1 MYYVDDAASKK
12 RVEDLQNSLN
22 KCFNAIEQVCDDIDS
37 IYKVL
42 NQLRS
47 YDGARASSNQE
58 ITQENETVGKVVV
71 GYRYSTWNISISGD
85 ENIAHSLKGLDAAR
99 DNLNELM
106 DLALGSEHILTEISF
121 DKRKILSILSGRL
134 GESPSIYTN
143 RNYLKGKDQLIYH
156 DRETHTGR
164 SGLIVS
170 KSQFYNQTTKIGT
183 IQDSDVKRV
192 IEVKNFRTAD
202 GGIFSGGQ
210 AITYCPDKDGY
221 FVSFSKSNSATP
233 QYTSMLQFV
242 SRDGKV
248 VKRRILK
255 REIGGHAG
263 SLQYNEKT
271 KSIELMN
278 GSLKYQNGPL
288 KGETYATRTRT
299 SIKVDDFFND
309 DISDSNLKYSQ
320 VKNLNDYKN
329 ALAYDKTTGNT
340 ITTNNFNGNK
350 SDTFILK
357 EPNGTVRTFP
367 KMNASGQDIC
377 ANDGVI
383 IAVEDNDIAFYD
395 EKTGNYLGSQTWP
408 DYVTYKKTNQVPEGY
423 LNNTFANYKNEHS
436 LENYYKNKDPDKNGR
451 SFELESVTHIEGNRY
466 AVFVNVPKSESQT
479 DGTSTF
485 GDLIYEVEY
494 SFTD

>member
-12 RVEDLQNSLN
+12 RVENLQNSLN
-22 KCFNAIEQVCDDIDS
+22 KCLNAIEQVCDDIDS

-58 ITQENETVGKVVV
+58 ITQDNETVGKVVV

-106 DLALGSEHILTEISF
+106 DLALESEHILTEISF
-121 DKRKILSILSGRL
+121 DKKKILSILSGRL
-134 GESPSIYTN
+134 GESASIYTN
-143 RNYLKGKDQLIYH
+143 KNYLKGKDQLIYH

-164 SGLIVS
+164 NGLIVS

-192 IEVKNFRTAD
+192 IEVKNFTT
-202 GGIFSGGQ
+202 GGDTFSAAQ
-210 AITYCPDKDGY
+210 AITYYPDKDGY
-221 FVSFSKSNSATP
+221 FVTFSNNDNKSQHS
-233 QYTSMLQFV
+233 SMLEFV
-242 SRDGKV
+242 TRDGEV

-255 REIGGHAG
+255 REVGGHAG

-288 KGETYATRTRT
+288 EGKSYATRTRT
-299 SIKVDDFFND
+299 SIKVDDFFD
-309 DISDSNLKYSQ
+309 SDISDSNLKYSQ

-329 ALAYDKTTGNT
+329 AFAYDKTTGNT
-340 ITTNNFNGNK
+340 ITTNNFNGDK

-383 IAVEDNDIAFYD
+383 IAVEKNDIAFYD
-395 EKTGNYLGSQTWP
+395 EKTGNYLGTQVWP
-408 DYVTYKKTNQVPEGY
+408 DYVTYKKTNQVPKGY

-451 SFELESVTHIEGNRY
+451 TFKLESVTHLGGNRY
-466 AVFVNVPKSESQT
+466 AVLTNLPKTPSQT

>member
-58 ITQENETVGKVVV
+58 ITQDNETIGKVVV

-106 DLALGSEHILTEISF
+106 SLALESEHILTEISF
-121 DKRKILSILSGRL
+121 DKRKILSILSSRL
-134 GESPSIYTN
+134 GESSSIYTN
-143 RNYLKGKDQLIYH
+143 KNYLKGKDQLIYH

-164 SGLIVS
+164 NRLIVS

-192 IEVKNFRTAD
+192 IEVKNFTT
-202 GGIFSGGQ
+202 GGDTFSAAQ
-210 AITYCPDKDGY
+210 AITYYPDKDGY
-221 FVSFSKSNSATP
+221 FVTFSNNDNKAQHS
-233 QYTSMLQFV
+233 SMLEFV
-242 SRDGKV
+242 TRDGEV
-248 VKRRILK
+248 LKRRILK
-255 REIGGHAG
+255 REVGGHAG
-263 SLQYNEKT
+263 GMQYNEKT
-271 KSIELMN
+271 KSVDILN
-278 GSLKYQNGPL
+278 GGDSHRK
-288 KGETYATRTRT
+288 TTIR
-299 SIKVDDFFND
+299 VDDFFDSN
-309 DISDSNLKYSQ
+309 ISDSDIKY
-320 VKNLNDYKN
+320 KKEYNENDYRSSIC
-329 ALAYDKTTGNT
+329 YDKTTGNT
-340 ITTNNFNGNK
+340 ITTNNFYGK
-350 SDTFILK
+350 DSDTFILK
-357 EPNGTVRTFP
+357 EPNGNVRTFP
-367 KMNASGQDIC
+367 KMNVSCQDIC

-383 IAVEDNDIAFYD
+383 IAVEDNDISFYD
-395 EKTGNYLGSQTWP
+395 EKTGNYLGSQAWP

-436 LENYYKNKDPDKNGR
+436 LENYYAEDSKKNGR
-451 SFELESVTHIEGNRY
+451 FFELESVTHLGGNRY
-466 AVFVNVPKSESQT
+466 AVLANLPKTSSQT

>member
-71 GYRYSTWNISISGD
+71 GYRYSTWDISISGD
-85 ENIAHSLKGLDAAR
+85 ENIAHSLKGLDVAR

-121 DKRKILSILSGRL
+121 DKRKILSILSSRL

-192 IEVKNFRTAD
+192 IEVKNFKTAD
-202 GGIFSGGQ
+202 GGTYTSNQ
-210 AITYCPDKDGY
+210 AITYYSDKDGY
-221 FVSFSKSNSATP
+221 FVSFVNSHGSGSA
-233 QYTSMLQFV
+233 LEFV
-242 SRDGKV
+242 TRDGEV
-248 VKRRILK
+248 VKRRIFNE
-255 REIGGHAG
+255 RVIGHAG
-263 SLQYNEKT
+263 GMQYNEKT
-271 KSIELMN
+271 KSIDILN
-278 GSLKYQNGPL
+278 GGDSHRK
-288 KGETYATRTRT
+288 TTIR
-299 SIKVDDFFND
+299 VDDFFDSN
-309 DISDSNLKYSQ
+309 ISDSDIKY
-320 VKNLNDYKN
+320 KKEYNENDYRSSIC
-329 ALAYDKTTGNT
+329 YDKTTGNT
-340 ITTNNFNGNK
+340 ITTNNFYGK
-350 SDTFILK
+350 DSDTFILK
-357 EPNGTVRTFP
+357 EPNGNVRTFP
-367 KMNASGQDIC
+367 KMNVSCQDIC

-395 EKTGNYLGSQTWP
+395 EKTGNYLGSQAWP
-408 DYVTYKKTNQVPEGY
+408 DYVTYKKTDQVPEGY
-423 LNNTFANYKNEHS
+423 LNNTFANYKNEHGLKVQPGS
-436 LENYYKNKDPDKNGR
+436 TSKKL
-451 SFELESVTHIEGNRY
+451 ELESVTHVDENRY
-466 AVFVNVPKSESQT
+466 AVFAGTPNKGSA
-479 DGTSTF
+479 DGTTTF